1 MVTRG
6 NILPVLSASPLGIG
20 KAIGARLKARRLQLG
35 WSRETLAARAGVNP
49 WSLKRFEVSGQ
60 ISLESLV
67 KLAVVV
73 GNLGDFEGL
82 FAARPKEPASMDE
95 LEKLNP
101 PSRVRGTTLP

>member
-1 MVTRG
+1 MAARG
-6 NILPVLSASPLGIG
+6 NIIPALNASPRGIG

-35 WSRETLAARAGVNP
+35 WSRETLATRAGVNP

-67 KLAVVV
+67 KLAVVA
-73 GNLGDFEGL
+73 GNFADFENL
-82 FAARPKEPASMDE
+82 FAARRKQPASMDE

-101 PSRVRGTTLP
+101 RSRVRGTTLP